1 MDATALP
8 GCRRNLKTAIAG
20 GALAIGLAV
29 AAFAVTAV
37 EVHAKPTCGGRKAT
51 IVRGDG
57 NDVISVPKH
66 GPQVIFAGGGNDTI
80 IAKRNK
86 DTVCAGDGD
95 DFISGGTGRDMLFG
109 EAGNDVIDEGP
120 GSGKAFGGPGDD
132 TLLGGGGGDSLHG
145 DDGGDR
151 IFGQIQDDHLSGD
164 SGNDLIVGGQGT
176 DDMQGG
182 RGDDWLRGG
191 INNDFLSGDDGND
204 TLSFGSATPPG
215 PSSDLNGVSVN
226 LRSGDANGDD
236 SPERL
241 SGIENL
247 VGSPFDDHLVGV
259 GRGFAN
265 GDGGSDSCGGFAGT
279 SCNAMQPPRSTAYI
293 ANPTSPDP
301 GLIVLGG
308 PGSDSVSV
316 NATGNGLSIT
326 GQLSAGAGCAKAGAA
341 SLSCAAPAAPLGYI
355 VLWGDRGNDTLS
367 VGGGLPAATEVVVDG
382 GPGNDDLTGGPGSD
396 VLFAGESGAD
406 HLSGGV
412 GDDGLIGGGGG
423 PDTMDGGPGN
433 DNIVSDNPCDGHR
446 YIGGPGGADAASFG
460 HVMIGGVSA
469 RLNGAATLRRSGG
482 GCNPTQIQG
491 SEVLEGS
498 IGSDFLVGTR
508 HDDLL
513 VGLLGSDVLIGRG
526 GHDDFRGDAGSDR
539 CMGRGAKSSC

>member
-1 MDATALP
+1 M
-8 GCRRNLKTAIAG
+8 
-20 GALAIGLAV
+20 GLAG

-37 EVHAKPTCGGRKAT
+37 EVVAKPTCGGRKAT

-57 NDVISVPKH
+57 NDVVSVPKH
-66 GPQVIFAGGGNDTI
+66 GPQVIVTGGGNDTI

-86 DTVCAGDGD
+86 DIVCAGDGD
-95 DFISGGTGRDMLFG
+95 DFVSGGTGRDRLFG

-120 GSGKAFGGPGDD
+120 GSGKAFGGPGGD

-145 DDGGDR
+145 DDGSDR
-151 IFGQIQDDHLSGD
+151 IFGQIQDDHLFGD
-164 SGNDLIVGGQGT
+164 SGGDLLIGGQGI

-182 RGDDWLRGG
+182 GGDDWLRGG
-191 INNDFLSGDDGND
+191 VNNDFLSGDDGND

-215 PSSDLNGVSVN
+215 PSSDLDGVSVN
-226 LRSGDANGDD
+226 LSSGDAGGDD

-259 GRGFAN
+259 GGGFVSGN
-265 GDGGSDSCGGFAGT
+265 GGSDSCSGFATT
-279 SCNAMQPPRSTAYI
+279 SCNAIQPPRSIAYI

-316 NATGNGLSIT
+316 DATGNGFSIT
-326 GQLSAGAGCAKAGAA
+326 GGLSAGAGCTAAAGSSVA
-341 SLSCAAPAAPLGYI
+341 CAAPPAPLGYV
-355 VLWGDRGNDTLS
+355 VLWGDSGNDTLS
-367 VGGGLPAATEVVVDG
+367 VGGGVPATMEVMADG
-382 GPGNDDLTGGPGSD
+382 GPGNDNLTGGPGSD
-396 VLFAGESGAD
+396 VLFAGETGTD

-412 GDDGLIGGGGG
+412 GDDALMGAGGG

-433 DNIVSDNPCDGHR
+433 DNVVSDNPCDGHR
-446 YIGGPGGADAASFG
+446 YIGGRGGADTASFG
-460 HVMIGGVSA
+460 HVFIGGVSA
-469 RLNGAATLRRSGG
+469 RLNGAATLRRSGQ
-482 GCNPTQIQG
+482 GCNATQIRG

-498 IGSDFLVGTR
+498 IAPDFLVGTR

-513 VGLLGSDVLIGRG
+513 VGLPGNDVLIGRG

-539 CMGRGAKSSC
+539 CVGRGAKSSC